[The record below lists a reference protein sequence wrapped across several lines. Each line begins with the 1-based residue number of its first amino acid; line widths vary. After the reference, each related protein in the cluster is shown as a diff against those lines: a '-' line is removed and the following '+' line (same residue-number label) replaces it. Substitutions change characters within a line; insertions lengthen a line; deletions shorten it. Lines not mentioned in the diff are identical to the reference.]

1 MGIKGGSVSVICMTL
16 VERFAARRCTTAQV
30 LAAQSTRTLDALPA
44 GETSAIVGFDSDD
57 VVARRLFDLGFTP
70 GETVER
76 LRRAP
81 LGDPLM
87 FRVGGIEIVLRRA
100 EAHRILVAA

>member
-1 MGIKGGSVSVICMTL
+1 MSLM
-16 VERFAARRCTTAQV
+16 ERFVSRRCVTAQQLV
-30 LAAQSTRTLDALPA
+30 GDCRPLDALGV
-44 GETSAIVGFDSDD
+44 GEAATIAAFDADD
-57 VVARRLFDLGFTP
+57 VVARRLFDLGFMP
-70 GETVER
+70 GEPVVR

-100 EAHRILVAA
+100 EARRILVAA

>member
-1 MGIKGGSVSVICMTL
+1 MSL
-16 VERFAARRCTTAQV
+16 VDRFARRRCSTAEA
-30 LAAQSTRTLDALPA
+30 LARIATRPLDALPT
-44 GETSAIVGFDSDD
+44 GEAAPILGFDRDD
-57 VVARRLFDLGFTP
+57 VVTRRLFDLGFTP
-70 GETVER
+70 GESVER

-100 EAHRILVAA
+100 EARRILVAA

>member
-1 MGIKGGSVSVICMTL
+1 MTL
-16 VERFAARRCTTAQV
+16 AQRFAGRRCRTAEA
-30 LAAQSTRTLDALPA
+30 LAASACRPLDALPA
-44 GETSAIVGFDSDD
+44 GEASPILGFDVDD
-57 VVARRLFDLGFTP
+57 IVTRRLFDLGFTP
-70 GETVER
+70 GEPVER

-100 EAHRILVAA
+100 EARRILVAA

>member
-1 MGIKGGSVSVICMTL
+1 MTL
-16 VERFAARRCTTAQV
+16 VERFAARRCTTAQA

>member
-1 MGIKGGSVSVICMTL
+1 MSLVDTL
-16 VERFAARRCTTAQV
+16 TARRCVTAQT
-30 LAAQSTRTLDALPA
+30 LAEAPTRTLDELAA
-44 GETSAIVGFDSDD
+44 GESSSVVAFDASD
-57 VVARRLFDLGFTP
+57 VVARRLFDLGFAP
-70 GETVER
+70 GETVMR

-100 EAHRILVAA
+100 EARRILVAA

>member
-1 MGIKGGSVSVICMTL
+1 MTL
-16 VERFAARRCTTAQV
+16 AERFASRRCITAQA
-30 LAAQSTRTLDALPA
+30 LAQATRALDALPA
-44 GETSAIVGFDSDD
+44 GEASCIVGFDTDD
-57 VVARRLFDLGFTP
+57 VVTRRLFDLGFMP
-70 GETVER
+70 GEPVER

>member
-1 MGIKGGSVSVICMTL
+1 MTL
-16 VERFAARRCTTAQV
+16 VERFAARRCTTAQA
-30 LAAQSTRTLDALPA
+30 LASKSLRPLDVLPA
-44 GETSAIVGFDSDD
+44 GETSAIVGFDADD

-70 GETVER
+70 GEPVQR

-100 EAHRILVAA
+100 EARRILVAA

>member
-1 MGIKGGSVSVICMTL
+1 MTL
-16 VERFAARRCTTAQV
+16 VEQFAARRCVTASG
-30 LAAQSTRTLDALPA
+30 LAAQPTRTLDALA
-44 GETSAIVGFDSDD
+44 VGDASTILGFDEDD

-70 GETVER
+70 GETAVR

-87 FRVGGIEIVLRRA
+87 FRVGGVEIVLRRA
-100 EAHRILVAA
+100 QASRILVTA

>member
-1 MGIKGGSVSVICMTL
+1 MNL
-16 VERFAARRCTTAQV
+16 VERFASRRCVTAQT
-30 LAAQSTRTLDALPA
+30 LAHATRSLDSLPV
-44 GETSAIVGFDSDD
+44 GEEATIVAFDTDD

-70 GETVER
+70 GETVTH

-87 FRVGGIEIVLRRA
+87 FRVGGTEIVLRRA
-100 EAHRILVAA
+100 QARRILVGE

>member
-1 MGIKGGSVSVICMTL
+1 MTL
-16 VERFAARRCTTAQV
+16 VERFAARRCTTAEAMV
-30 LAAQSTRTLDALPA
+30 AQSIRPLDALPA
-44 GETSAIVGFDSDD
+44 GETSSIVGFDADD

-81 LGDPLM
+81 LGDPIM

-100 EAHRILVAA
+100 EAHRIMVAA